1 MIKELFNLEVSPC
14 CLQKTLRTF
23 TGHRSSGV
31 EQQFRK
37 LQVSGSIPLGGSS
50 QLNISGK
57 QALLKKDPHPIS
69 NFNNELI
76 KFQFKRI
83 LK

>member
-37 LQVSGSIPLGGSS
+37 LQVSGSIPLGGSR
-50 QLNISGK
+50 QLYFWKTGSI
-57 QALLKKDPHPIS
+57 A
-69 NFNNELI
+69 
-76 KFQFKRI
+76 KRSTP
-83 LK
+83 

>member
-50 QLNISGK
+50 QLIISGK
-57 QALLKKDPHPIS
+57 QDILQKNLHPLIL
-69 NFNNELI
+69 FKNELV

>member
-1 MIKELFNLEVSPC
+1 MIKEYIKLEVSPC
-14 CLQKTLRTF
+14 CLQESLRTF
-23 TGHRSSGV
+23 TGHSSLGV

-57 QALLKKDPHPIS
+57 KDLLKKDPHPKS
-69 NFNNELI
+69 NSKTNL
-76 KFQFKRI
+76 
-83 LK
+83 

>member
-1 MIKELFNLEVSPC
+1 MIKDYIKLEVSHG
-14 CLQKTLRTF
+14 CLKESLTLF

-50 QLNISGK
+50 QLIISGK
-57 QALLKKDPHPIS
+57 QDLLQKDPHPKS
-69 NFNNELI
+69 NSKTNL
-76 KFQFKRI
+76 
-83 LK
+83 

>member
-50 QLNISGK
+50 QLIISGK
-57 QALLKKDPHPIS
+57 QELLQKDPHPKS
-69 NFNNELI
+69 NSKMNL
-76 KFQFKRI
+76 
-83 LK
+83 

>member
-14 CLQKTLRTF
+14 CLQKTLITF
-23 TGHRSSGV
+23 TGYRSSGA

-57 QALLKKDPHPIS
+57 QDLLKKDPHPKS
-69 NFNNELI
+69 NSKTN
-76 KFQFKRI
+76 
-83 LK
+83 

>member
-1 MIKELFNLEVSPC
+1 MIKEYIKLEVSPC

-57 QALLKKDPHPIS
+57 QDLLQKDPHPKS
-69 NFNNELI
+69 NSKTNL
-76 KFQFKRI
+76 
-83 LK
+83 

>member
-1 MIKELFNLEVSPC
+1 MIKEYIKLEVSPC

-50 QLNISGK
+50 QLIISGK
-57 QALLKKDPHPIS
+57 
-69 NFNNELI
+69 
-76 KFQFKRI
+76 RI
-83 LK
+83 Y

>member
-1 MIKELFNLEVSPC
+1 MIKDYIKLEVFPC

-37 LQVSGSIPLGGSS
+37 LQVSVSIPLGGSS

-57 QALLKKDPHPIS
+57 QDLLQKDPHPKS
-69 NFNNELI
+69 NSKTNL
-76 KFQFKRI
+76 
-83 LK
+83 

>member
-23 TGHRSSGV
+23 TGHHSSGV

-37 LQVSGSIPLGGSS
+37 LQVSGSIPLGGSR

-57 QALLKKDPHPIS
+57 KDLLKKDPHPKS
-69 NFNNELI
+69 NSKMN
-76 KFQFKRI
+76 
-83 LK
+83 

>member
-14 CLQKTLRTF
+14 CLKKTLRTF

-57 QALLKKDPHPIS
+57 QDLLQKDPHPKS
-69 NFNNELI
+69 NSKTN
-76 KFQFKRI
+76 
-83 LK
+83 

>member
-1 MIKELFNLEVSPC
+1 MIKEYIKLEVSPC

-50 QLNISGK
+50 QLIISGK
-57 QALLKKDPHPIS
+57 QDILQKNLHP
-69 NFNNELI
+69 LI
-76 KFQFKRI
+76 
-83 LK
+83 

>member
-1 MIKELFNLEVSPC
+1 MIKEFFKLENSPC
-14 CLQKTLRTF
+14 CLQETLRTF

-50 QLNISGK
+50 QLIISGK
-57 QALLKKDPHPIS
+57 EELLKKDPHPKS

>member
-50 QLNISGK
+50 QLNISE
-57 QALLKKDPHPIS
+57 KKDLLQKDLHP
-69 NFNNELI
+69 LI
-76 KFQFKRI
+76 
-83 LK
+83 

>member
-37 LQVSGSIPLGGSS
+37 LQVSGSIPLGGSR

-57 QALLKKDPHPIS
+57 QDLLQKDPHPKS
-69 NFNNELI
+69 NSKTNL
-76 KFQFKRI
+76 
-83 LK
+83 

>member
-1 MIKELFNLEVSPC
+1 MIKEYIKLEVSPC

-37 LQVSGSIPLGGSS
+37 LQVSGSIPLGGSRH
-50 QLNISGK
+50 LNISEK
-57 QALLKKDPHPIS
+57 KDLLQKDPHPKS
-69 NFNNELI
+69 NSKTNL
-76 KFQFKRI
+76 
-83 LK
+83 

>member
-14 CLQKTLRTF
+14 CLQKTLSTF

-50 QLNISGK
+50 QLNISEK
-57 QALLKKDPHPIS
+57 QDLLQKDLQL
-69 NFNNELI
+69 LI
-76 KFQFKRI
+76 
-83 LK
+83 

>member
-1 MIKELFNLEVSPC
+1 MIKEYIKLEVFPC

-23 TGHRSSGV
+23 TGHYSSGV

-50 QLNISGK
+50 QLINSGK
-57 QALLKKDPHPIS
+57 KDILQKNLHP
-69 NFNNELI
+69 LI
-76 KFQFKRI
+76 
-83 LK
+83 

>member
-50 QLNISGK
+50 QLNISE
-57 QALLKKDPHPIS
+57 KKDLLQKDLHPI
-69 NFNNELI
+69 I
-76 KFQFKRI
+76 
-83 LK
+83 

>member
-1 MIKELFNLEVSPC
+1 MIKDYIKLEVSHGC
-14 CLQKTLRTF
+14 FKERLTICTS
-23 TGHRSSGV
+23 HRSSGV

-57 QALLKKDPHPIS
+57 KDLLQKDPHPKS
-69 NFNNELI
+69 NSKTNL
-76 KFQFKRI
+76 
-83 LK
+83 

>member
-37 LQVSGSIPLGGSS
+37 LQVSGSIPLSGSS

-57 QALLKKDPHPIS
+57 QDLLHKDPHPKS
-69 NFNNELI
+69 NSKTNL
-76 KFQFKRI
+76 
-83 LK
+83 

>member
-14 CLQKTLRTF
+14 CLKKTLRTF
-23 TGHRSSGV
+23 TGHCSSGV

-50 QLNISGK
+50 QLIFSGK
-57 QALLKKDPHPIS
+57 
-69 NFNNELI
+69 
-76 KFQFKRI
+76 RI
-83 LK
+83 Y

>member
-14 CLQKTLRTF
+14 CLQKTLITF

-50 QLNISGK
+50 QLNISEK
-57 QALLKKDPHPIS
+57 KDLLKKDPHHKS
-69 NFNNELI
+69 NSKTNL
-76 KFQFKRI
+76 
-83 LK
+83 

>member
-37 LQVSGSIPLGGSS
+37 LQVSGSIPLSGSS
-50 QLNISGK
+50 HLNISGK
-57 QALLKKDPHPIS
+57 QDLLQKDPHPKS
-69 NFNNELI
+69 NSKTNL
-76 KFQFKRI
+76 
-83 LK
+83 

>member
-23 TGHRSSGV
+23 TGHLSSGV

-57 QALLKKDPHPIS
+57 QDLLQKDPHPKS
-69 NFNNELI
+69 NSKTN
-76 KFQFKRI
+76 
-83 LK
+83 

>member
-37 LQVSGSIPLGGSS
+37 LQVSGSIPLGGSR

-57 QALLKKDPHPIS
+57 KDLLQKDPPP
-69 NFNNELI
+69 NLI
-76 KFQFKRI
+76 Q
-83 LK
+83 

>member
-14 CLQKTLRTF
+14 CLQKTLITF

-37 LQVSGSIPLGGSS
+37 LQVSGSIPLGGSR

-57 QALLKKDPHPIS
+57 KDLLQKDPHPKS
-69 NFNNELI
+69 NSKTNL
-76 KFQFKRI
+76 
-83 LK
+83 

>member
-1 MIKELFNLEVSPC
+1 MIKDYIKSEVSPC
-14 CLQKTLRTF
+14 CLQKKLRTF

-37 LQVSGSIPLGGSS
+37 LQVSGSIPLGGSR

-57 QALLKKDPHPIS
+57 QDLLQKDQPP
-69 NFNNELI
+69 
-76 KFQFKRI
+76 
-83 LK
+83 

>member
-37 LQVSGSIPLGGSS
+37 LQVSGSIPLSGSS
-50 QLNISGK
+50 QYIISGK
-57 QALLKKDPHPIS
+57 QDLLKKDPHPKS
-69 NFNNELI
+69 NSKTNL
-76 KFQFKRI
+76 
-83 LK
+83 

>member
-50 QLNISGK
+50 QLNISEK
-57 QALLKKDPHPIS
+57 QDLLQKDPHPKS
-69 NFNNELI
+69 NSKTNL
-76 KFQFKRI
+76 
-83 LK
+83 

>member
-1 MIKELFNLEVSPC
+1 MIKEYIKLEVSPC

-23 TGHRSSGV
+23 KGQRSSGI

-37 LQVSGSIPLGGSS
+37 LQVSGSIPLGGSR

-57 QALLKKDPHPIS
+57 KDLLQKDPHPKS
-69 NFNNELI
+69 NSKTNL
-76 KFQFKRI
+76 
-83 LK
+83 

>member
-1 MIKELFNLEVSPC
+1 MIKDYIKLEVSPC

-57 QALLKKDPHPIS
+57 QDLLQKDPHPKS
-69 NFNNELI
+69 NSKTNL
-76 KFQFKRI
+76 
-83 LK
+83 

>member
-1 MIKELFNLEVSPC
+1 MIKDYIKLEVSPC

-50 QLNISGK
+50 QLIISGK
-57 QALLKKDPHPIS
+57 QDLLQKDPHPKS
-69 NFNNELI
+69 NSKTNL
-76 KFQFKRI
+76 
-83 LK
+83 

>member
-37 LQVSGSIPLGGSS
+37 LQVSGSIPLGGSR

-57 QALLKKDPHPIS
+57 KGLL
-69 NFNNELI
+69 
-76 KFQFKRI
+76 
-83 LK
+83 